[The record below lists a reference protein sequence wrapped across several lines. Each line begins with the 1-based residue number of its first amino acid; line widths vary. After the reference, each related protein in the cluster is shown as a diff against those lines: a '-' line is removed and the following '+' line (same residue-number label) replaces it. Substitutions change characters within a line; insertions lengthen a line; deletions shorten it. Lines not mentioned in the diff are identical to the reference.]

1 VGVTVAVT
9 VGEPVVETVGV
20 TVAET
25 VGDPAGDAG
34 VVAAGDADVVAAG
47 DVSGEAAGVSEPEP
61 QALRG
66 SKRPITDTTA
76 INLLFIKC
84 LSNTTNGNRFSIE
97 YPYPVNPF
105 IQIHRI

>member
-9 VGEPVVETVGV
+9 VGEPVAETVGV

-34 VVAAGDADVVAAG
+34 VVAAGE
-47 DVSGEAAGVSEPEP
+47 VSGEAAGVSEPPP

-66 SKRPITDTTA
+66 SKRPITETTA

-97 YPYPVNPF
+97 YPILSIFSF
-105 IQIHRI
+105 IE

>member
-1 VGVTVAVT
+1 M
-9 VGEPVVETVGV
+9 GEPVAETVGV

-25 VGDPAGDAG
+25 VGDP
-34 VVAAGDADVVAAG
+34 AGDADVVAAG

-66 SKRPITDTTA
+66 SRRPITDTTA

-84 LSNTTNGNRFSIE
+84 LSNITNGNRFSIE
-97 YPYPVNPF
+97 YPYAVNLL
-105 IQIHRI
+105 IHIHRI